1 MLSSSSGDITLNTAN
16 LITYTNILCTI
27 VWNVTYIVKCTGEY
41 NLTPLPPSGGE
52 KRNQKAEIREE
63 NSKLMRKRRD

>member
-1 MLSSSSGDITLNTAN
+1 MLSSSSGDITLNKAN

-41 NLTPLPPSGGE
+41 NLTSPPPPRGGGKKTKKTGEEPGGE
-52 KRNQKAEIREE
+52 GG
-63 NSKLMRKRRD
+63 